1 MDVESVLRERFGFA
15 DFRPGQREVIDA
27 LLAGRSAVAVFPT
40 GAGKSLCY
48 QLPALMLD
56 GLTLVVS
63 PLLALMKDQIDALAA
78 RGILAR
84 RLDSTLSSAETRET
98 LDAARSG
105 AVSLLFVAPER
116 FNNERFR
123 SAMSGAHIALFAV
136 DEAHCISEWGHNFR
150 PDYLKLAAYAREFE
164 VGRVLALTA
173 TATPRV
179 LDDVRK
185 GFGIAPTDAFRTGF
199 HRANLSLRLTPTTPA
214 ERDALLLDRFATR
227 PRGATIVYVT
237 LQRTAEEVAALLVA
251 NGLPAMSYHAGKED
265 ADRISVQDSFLASN
279 DGIVVATIAFGM
291 GIDKPDIRYVYHY
304 NLPKSLENYS
314 QEVGRAGRDGF
325 PSICETLACRADLRA
340 LENFVYG
347 DTPTRLAI
355 HGLITEVFASQEEI
369 VSLDLRDL
377 AFRHD
382 VREIVVKTLL
392 TYLELDGWMAGG
404 TPEFSRYSF
413 IPKLS
418 SQEILAEF
426 SGEPR
431 EFLHAVLRRVR
442 KAAKW
447 FHADVDVIAREQN
460 VDRRRVVRALEHLA
474 EKGFIELKA
483 DSVRARYRRSRRPP
497 DLAALADELF
507 DRVEIREAGEVARL
521 RQVVQL
527 VEATQCQSK
536 VLCAH
541 FGEALDAPCGNCT
554 VCLGGPSAF
563 PEESAPA
570 PSEALI
576 DEAIEFARDHEF
588 LREPAALARFLC
600 GLASPGVSRARLAKN
615 PLYGAMSDRPFAGVR
630 EAVECRVNRSSR
642 PWAH

>member
-1 MDVESVLRERFGFA
+1 MDVESVLRERFGFGT
-15 DFRPGQREVIDA
+15 FRPGQREVIDA
-27 LLAGRSAVAVFPT
+27 LLSGRSAAAVFPT

-56 GLTLVVS
+56 GLTVVVS
-63 PLLALMKDQIDALAA
+63 PLLALMKDQIDALTA
-78 RGILAR
+78 RGILAK
-84 RLDSTLSSAETRET
+84 RLDSTLSAAEARET
-98 LDAARSG
+98 LEAARSG
-105 AVSLLFVAPER
+105 AVPLLFVAPER

-123 SAMSGAHIALFAV
+123 SAMRGARIALFVV

-164 VGRVLALTA
+164 VERILALTA

-179 LDDVRK
+179 LDDVKK
-185 GFGIAPTDAFRTGF
+185 GFGISPADAFRTGF
-199 HRANLSLRLTPTTPA
+199 HRANLSLRLSPTTPEA
-214 ERDALLLDRFATR
+214 RDALLLERFATR

-251 NGLPAMSYHAGKED
+251 NGLPAMGYHAGMKDEE
-265 ADRISVQDSFLASN
+265 RVKVQDSFLAAS

-314 QEVGRAGRDGF
+314 QEVGRAGRDGR
-325 PSICETLACRADLRA
+325 SAICETLACRADLRA

-355 HGLITEVFASQEEI
+355 HGLITEVFSSQEEV

-377 AFRHD
+377 AYRHD
-382 VREIVVKTLL
+382 VREIVAKTLL
-392 TYLELDGWMAGG
+392 TYLELDGWMEGG

-413 IPKLS
+413 VPKLS

-426 SGEPR
+426 TGEPR
-431 EFLHAVLRRVR
+431 EFLHAVLRKVS

-447 FHADVDVIAREQN
+447 FHADVDVIARELN
-460 VDRRRVVRALEHLA
+460 AERRRVVRALEHLA
-474 EKGFIELKA
+474 EKGWIELKA
-483 DSVRARYRRSRRPP
+483 DMVRARYRRLRRPQ

-521 RQVVQL
+521 RQVIDL

-554 VCLGGPSAF
+554 VCLSGPCAF

-570 PSEALI
+570 PSEAVI
-576 DEAIEFARDHEF
+576 DDAIEFAREHEY
-588 LREPAALARFLC
+588 LREPASLARFLC
-600 GLASPGVSRARLAKN
+600 GLASPRVSRARLSRN
-615 PLYGAMSDRPFAGVR
+615 PLFGALSDRRFARVR
-630 EAVECRVNRSSR
+630 EVVERR
-642 PWAH
+642 AHPP